1 MARRKKLEVDEMFV
15 DEALA
20 LVALV
25 AGQEVESEVEKTQV
39 GHVLPKE
46 EDVGGGCLWCL
57 ACS

>member
-1 MARRKKLEVDEMFV
+1 MTRRKKVEVDEMFV

-39 GHVLPKE
+39 TCAPERGRCRRRLLV
-46 EDVGGGCLWCL
+46 VFCM
-57 ACS
+57 